1 MCFGAIIWSGIK
13 RLVCEAFTADVE
25 SAGFD
30 EGPKPQNWIAE
41 LEKREIEVVTGVDR
55 LKARSV
61 IQPYIV
67 EGGILYW
74 QSKTIR
80 MDCQD
85 FFYFSSRT
93 LKLFNCNTN
102 TGTNPNRMNK
112 HHYLLLSGVFS
123 LLLLLPAALI
133 GSAPTKPSTETWA
146 AQKIFNVT
154 DPRIE
159 ETLKSLSLSEKVG
172 QMIIAESEGQYNIDD
187 DTALK
192 LLDRLVKEG
201 KIGGIMFLKG
211 GAFSAAMLANHFQS
225 LAPRPLLMS
234 ADMERGLA
242 MRLNGATEFP
252 PNMALSATQDV
263 QLAGNMAQAIAKEAI
278 AVGLQQDY
286 GPTLDLNI
294 NPLNPII
301 NTRSFGDKLPLTI
314 AFSHA
319 VIEGLQANGIIA
331 TAKHFPGH
339 GDVSVDSH
347 ISLPV
352 LKADRQQLDDY
363 ELKPFKAAIEQG
375 VISVMIG
382 HLAVP
387 KLTGTMEPAS
397 ISKIIVT
404 DLLRKELGFQGL
416 IITDAMNMKALYN
429 GQNVPDVSIK
439 AVQAGNDLLLFS
451 PDPELAHLSIV
462 QAVEKGLIPI
472 EQIDASVRRILQAKQ
487 WLDIEHHKLVDLN
500 RVTKDASP
508 ESHRDLANKIAEASI
523 TQVKDENHFMPLKKV
538 GSGNLL
544 NIILQDKTDLEVGK
558 GYIKNIDN
566 YYTADHIRIDPGT
579 DSLRY
584 ANAVEMAMKAPAV
597 IVTSYV
603 QALSGSGTL
612 KLTEKQQEFVHT
624 LAKMLP
630 KEKPLIFISLGT
642 PYLINYFPEITS
654 YLCTYS
660 SKEASEEYAVKA
672 LKGKLKPRGIL
683 PVSLQGTPR

>member
-1 MCFGAIIWSGIK
+1 MKQRHF
-13 RLVCEAFTADVE
+13 R
-25 SAGFD
+25 
-30 EGPKPQNWIAE
+30 
-41 LEKREIEVVTGVDR
+41 
-55 LKARSV
+55 
-61 IQPYIV
+61 
-67 EGGILYW
+67 
-74 QSKTIR
+74 
-80 MDCQD
+80 
-85 FFYFSSRT
+85 
-93 LKLFNCNTN
+93 
-102 TGTNPNRMNK
+102 
-112 HHYLLLSGVFS
+112 LLSGFFS
-123 LLLLLPAALI
+123 ILLFIPAPLI
-133 GSAPTKPSTETWA
+133 GSTPIKPGTEPWA
-146 AQKIFNVT
+146 AQQIFNVT
-154 DPRIE
+154 DTRIE
-159 ETLKSLSLSEKVG
+159 ETLKSLSLSQKVG
-172 QMIIAESEGQYNIDD
+172 QMIIAESDGHYNSDD
-187 DTALK
+187 DSAYR
-192 LLDRLVKEG
+192 LLDKLVKEE

-242 MRLNGATEFP
+242 MRLSGATEFP
-252 PNMALSATQDV
+252 PNMALAATLDSRF
-263 QLAGNMAQAIAKEAI
+263 AAKMAQAIAKEAKV
-278 AVGLQQDY
+278 VGLQQDY

-301 NTRSFGDKLPLTI
+301 NTRSFGDNVALTI
-314 AFSHA
+314 EMSHA
-319 VIEGLQANGIIA
+319 VIEGLQSNGIIA

-352 LKADRQQLDDY
+352 LRADRQQLEDY

-404 DLLRKELGFQGL
+404 DLLRHELGFQGL
-416 IITDAMNMKALYN
+416 IITDALNMKALYN

-451 PDPELAHLSIV
+451 PDPELTHRSIV
-462 QAVEKGLIPI
+462 QAVEKGLVPI

-500 RVTKDASP
+500 RVQENASP
-508 ESHRDLANKIAEASI
+508 ESHRDLAKEIAEASV
-523 TQVKDENHFMPLKKV
+523 TLVKDDNHFMPLRRV
-538 GSGNLL
+538 SSGNLL
-544 NIILQDKTDLEVGK
+544 NIILQDKTNLEVGK

-566 YYTADHIRIDPGT
+566 YYTADHIRIDPGA

-584 ANAVEMAMKAPAV
+584 ANATEMAMKAPAV

-612 KLTEKQQEFVHT
+612 KLTEKQQEFVHS
-624 LAKMLP
+624 LATMMP

-642 PYLINYFPEITS
+642 PYLINYFPELTT

-660 SKEASEEYAVKA
+660 SKEESEEYAVKA

-683 PVSLQGTPR
+683 PVSLQGNPR